1 MFIVRKRRS
10 HRTAEE
16 RKHFAGKSD
25 PRGEVEDGGIH
36 RRGLRENQMEKPYPI
51 SGRVEGKAEGAPDVA
66 IALKLV
72 AIAMAVFVLPS
83 TSKLPP
89 FSSSEPD
96 EPCD

>member
-1 MFIVRKRRS
+1 
-10 HRTAEE
+10 
-16 RKHFAGKSD
+16 
-25 PRGEVEDGGIH
+25 
-36 RRGLRENQMEKPYPI
+36 MEKPYPI